1 MAVFREV
8 VVEWGGEERT
18 FTPSNRLLRRI
29 EREVPIWPLLAK
41 VQGGELP
48 IGDVSFVVAE
58 VLKEVGVG
66 TDEDQIACDIHDGDP
81 EEMLKYAFA
90 VVSSLLPSGVS
101 EKKPA
106 APAKAK
112 SKPKAK
118 KRAR

>member
-8 VVEWGGEERT
+8 NVEWDGEEHT

-58 VLKEVGVG
+58 VLKEVGVD
-66 TDEDQIACDIHDGDP
+66 TDEDRISGDMHSGDP
-81 EEMLKYAFA
+81 EAMLKYAFA
-90 VVSSLLPSGVS
+90 VVSSLLPSGVD
-101 EKKPA
+101 EKEPA
-106 APAKAK
+106 APAKPKA
-112 SKPKAK
+112 KAK
-118 KRAR
+118 KRG

>member
-8 VVEWGGEERT
+8 VVEWDGEEHT

-58 VLKEVGVG
+58 VLKEVGVD
-66 TDEDQIACDIHDGDP
+66 TDEDQIAGDMHGGEP

-90 VVSSLLPSGVS
+90 VVSSLLPSGVD

-112 SKPKAK
+112 AKAK
-118 KRAR
+118 KRAK

>member
-8 VVEWGGEERT
+8 SVEWDGEEHT

-58 VLKEVGVG
+58 VLKEVGVD
-66 TDEDQIACDIHDGDP
+66 TDEDVISGEIHSGDP
-81 EEMLKYAFA
+81 QEMLKYAFA
-90 VVSSLLPSGVS
+90 VVSALLPSEVD

-112 SKPKAK
+112 PKAKAK
-118 KRAR
+118 KRG